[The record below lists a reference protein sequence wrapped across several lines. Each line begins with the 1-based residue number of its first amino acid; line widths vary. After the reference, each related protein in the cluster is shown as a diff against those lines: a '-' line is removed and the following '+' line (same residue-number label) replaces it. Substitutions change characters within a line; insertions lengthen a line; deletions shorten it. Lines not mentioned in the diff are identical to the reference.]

1 MTSIFSCVSQQHF
14 NLILG
19 SQVVAR
25 SKREHTTQTR
35 NDLIDKQ
42 MLQQNNNEDAESGIL
57 SQDGSNYDEMKR
69 RNSYDT
75 DSTGIDVDDKA
86 TTSEASDEHRKP
98 RWHPP
103 WQLKQVIPLSIT
115 LQQSLE

>member
-1 MTSIFSCVSQQHF
+1 MVLISPCAYYQLL
-14 NLILG
+14 NLIPG

-69 RNSYDT
+69 RTSYDT

-86 TTSEASDEHRKP
+86 TTSEVSDEQNRKP

-103 WQLKQVIPLSIT
+103 WQLKQVMPILDI
-115 LQQSLE
+115 